1 MTEAREKMLLS
12 EKSVRENILTW
23 RHSVIDVM
31 VTSPFDS
38 LLWLENRIPNII
50 YASIL
55 RQLERQYHNL
65 HVLYQLKSFAANFL
79 WLRLASLF
87 LYHDFRRPLPYK
99 FLQLALHK
107 NMSGSHMTKSKHF
120 HWVKLVRGK
129 TKCNIYVSFQE
140 GSQTYCFAHVGRS
153 MGWSVLVSFNLVQ
166 LLTQERFAIQ
176 ASNLVG
182 T

>member
-12 EKSVRENILTW
+12 EQSVRENILTW
-23 RHSVIDVM
+23 RHSVIYVI

-38 LLWLENRIPNII
+38 LLWLANRIPNII
-50 YASIL
+50 YALISH
-55 RQLERQYHNL
+55 QLERRYHNS
-65 HVLYQLKSFAANFL
+65 HIVYQLKSFAANFPR
-79 WLRLASLF
+79 LRLAFLF

-129 TKCNIYVSFQE
+129 TKEHIIFSCNHCKILF
-140 GSQTYCFAHVGRS
+140 
-153 MGWSVLVSFNLVQ
+153 
-166 LLTQERFAIQ
+166 
-176 ASNLVG
+176 
-182 T
+182 

>member
-12 EKSVRENILTW
+12 EQSVRENILTW

-31 VTSPFDS
+31 VTLPFDS
-38 LLWLENRIPNII
+38 LLWLANRIPNII
-50 YASIL
+50 YARIL
-55 RQLERQYHNL
+55 HQLERRYHNL
-65 HVLYQLKSFAANFL
+65 HILYQLKSSAANFP
-79 WLRLASLF
+79 WLRLAFLL
-87 LYHDFRRPLPYK
+87 LYHDFRWPLPYK

-129 TKCNIYVSFQE
+129 TNAF
-140 GSQTYCFAHVGRS
+140 T
-153 MGWSVLVSFNLVQ
+153 LP
-166 LLTQERFAIQ
+166 LTQKVKVTFK
-176 ASNLVG
+176 V

>member
-1 MTEAREKMLLS
+1 MAVYLLDFSVSLFLGRFWKFLFHWIERTFFFLRKKPETKIKLAKHVPSSDWS
-12 EKSVRENILTW
+12 ERENVVIWTVCVGKLTW

-38 LLWLENRIPNII
+38 LLWLANRIPNII

-55 RQLERQYHNL
+55 HQLERRYHNL
-65 HVLYQLKSFAANFL
+65 RNSYQLKSFAANFP
-79 WLRLASLF
+79 WLRMAFPF
-87 LYHDFRRPLPYK
+87 LYHDFRRPLPY

-129 TKCNIYVSFQE
+129 TK
-140 GSQTYCFAHVGRS
+140 
-153 MGWSVLVSFNLVQ
+153 SV
-166 LLTQERFAIQ
+166 
-176 ASNLVG
+176 
-182 T
+182 